1 MLFYFSYVMLGV
13 TSFASELRQLIAKC
27 VSSDP
32 QLYNSVFLG
41 QENTEYCKWILD
53 EDHWGGILTHLCILF
68 LAACM
73 LVQLNIKTTQN
84 IA

>member
-1 MLFYFSYVMLGV
+1 MLGV

-53 EDHWGGILTHLCILF
+53 EDHWGGILAHLCILF

-73 LVQLNIKTTQN
+73 LVQINIKTTQN